1 MKWLKNIFAFSLL
14 TCLAV
19 STSFAEGASLK
30 IKVNNEY
37 IQTDTA
43 PFITNGTT
51 YVPIR
56 FISEGLN
63 IKNIAWDSNSKTVTL
78 KNGTDTLRILINK
91 NYAYKNGTLI
101 SVPNPAII
109 ANGRTFVPLR
119 FVSENL
125 NADVNWQES
134 TNTVI
139 ITTEKQSTS
148 SNNSSSG
155 SNSSANSSTSKPS
168 SGSTSSGSSTSKPS
182 SGSTSSGSSSN
193 YGTSGTN
200 SDLYTNYN
208 DAVYW
213 LSRIIEAE
221 AAGESLKGK
230 VAVGEV
236 ILNRV
241 RSDEFPDTIWTVIFD
256 TKFGIQFEPVANG
269 TIYNTPSQDSIK
281 AAEMAL
287 SGSNYVGDCLYFLNP
302 RIAESNWISKNRV
315 HYTTIGNH
323 EFYL

>member
-1 MKWLKNIFAFSLL
+1 MKWLKNIFALSLL
-14 TCLAV
+14 TCLTV
-19 STSFAEGASLK
+19 STVFAQDSLK

-37 IQTDTA
+37 IKTDTA

-63 IKNIAWDSNSKTVTL
+63 IQNIAWDSNSKAVTL
-78 KNGTDTLRILINK
+78 KNGSDTLRIIINK

-125 NADVNWQES
+125 NANVEWQEN

-139 ITTEKQSTS
+139 ITTEKQSG
-148 SNNSSSG
+148 NSSS
-155 SNSSANSSTSKPS
+155 SSTTSKPS
-168 SGSTSSGSSTSKPS
+168 SNSKPSTSGSS
-182 SGSTSSGSSSN
+182 SSGSSSS
-193 YGTSGTN
+193 TTSKPSGTN

-221 AAGESLKGK
+221 AGGESLKGK

-241 RSDEFPDTIWTVIFD
+241 RSNEFPDTIWTVIFD

-269 TIYNTPSQDSIK
+269 TIYNTPSSDSIK
-281 AAEMAL
+281 AAKMAL
-287 SGSNYVGDCLYFLNP
+287 DGSNYVGDCLYFLNP

-315 HYTTIGNH
+315 HYMTIGNH

>member
-1 MKWLKNIFAFSLL
+1 MKWLKNIFALSLL
-14 TCLAV
+14 TCLTV

-37 IQTDTA
+37 IKTDTA

-56 FISEGLN
+56 FISEALN
-63 IKNIAWDSNSKTVTL
+63 IKNIAWDSNSKTVTI
-78 KNGTDTLRILINK
+78 KNGSDMLRVLINK
-91 NYAYKNGTLI
+91 NYAYKNGVLI

-109 ANGRTFVPLR
+109 TNGRTFVPLR
-119 FVSENL
+119 FVSETL
-125 NADVNWQES
+125 NADVEWQEKTS
-134 TNTVI
+134 TVH
-139 ITTEKQSTS
+139 ITTKQQSS
-148 SNNSSSG
+148 SNNH
-155 SNSSANSSTSKPS
+155 STSKPS
-168 SGSTSSGSSTSKPS
+168 NNSKPSGSSVSKPS
-182 SGSTSSGSSSN
+182 SDSTSNSETSSS
-193 YGTSGTN
+193 TVN

-221 AAGESLKGK
+221 ASGESLKGK
-230 VAVGEV
+230 VAVGEI

-269 TIYNTPSQDSIK
+269 SIYNTPSADSIK
-281 AAEMAL
+281 AAKIAL
-287 SGSNYVGDCLYFLNP
+287 DGSNYVGDCLYFLNP
-302 RIAESNWISKNRV
+302 RIAESNWISKNRT
-315 HYTTIGNH
+315 HYITIGNH

>member
-14 TCLAV
+14 TCLTV
-19 STSFAEGASLK
+19 STSFAQDSLK

-37 IQTDTA
+37 IKTDTA

-78 KNGTDTLRILINK
+78 KKDSDTLRILINK
-91 NYAYKNGTLI
+91 NYAYKNGILI

-125 NADVNWQES
+125 NANVEWQEN

-139 ITTEKQSTS
+139 ITTEKQSST
-148 SNNSSSG
+148 NNSSTSTSRPSSG
-155 SNSSANSSTSKPS
+155 SSSNTSKPS
-168 SGSTSSGSSTSKPS
+168 SGT
-182 SGSTSSGSSSN
+182 TSSGSSSSN
-193 YGTSGTN
+193 LGTSSSGNN

-213 LSRIIEAE
+213 LSHIIEAE
-221 AAGESLKGK
+221 SGGESLKGK
-230 VAVGEV
+230 IAVGEV

-269 TIYNTPSQDSIK
+269 TIYNTPSAESIK
-281 AAEMAL
+281 AAKMAL
-287 SGSNYVGDCLYFLNP
+287 DGSNYVGDCLYFLNP
-302 RIAESNWISKNRV
+302 TIAESNWITKNRV
-315 HYTTIGNH
+315 HYMTIGNH